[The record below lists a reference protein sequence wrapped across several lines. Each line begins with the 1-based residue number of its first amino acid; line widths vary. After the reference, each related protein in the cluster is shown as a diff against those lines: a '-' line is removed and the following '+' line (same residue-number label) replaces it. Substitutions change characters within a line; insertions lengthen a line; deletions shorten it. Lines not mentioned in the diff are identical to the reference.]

1 MAMKAGEN
9 ECLCA
14 AWREGEKSKGGS
26 AAATDGEG
34 WSEKLQ
40 EDERKFGSEE
50 EKDLWEIVGIRANV
64 CVRACEQALSV
75 TREVILLKGRG
86 EEKVEFL
93 KETLPKRRRRT
104 GLKRTFYRQSFVPS
118 SSTSSLSCH
127 ILWMP

>member
-40 EDERKFGSEE
+40 EDERKFGSKE
-50 EKDLWEIVGIRANV
+50 EKDLWEIVGIRANLCWGV
-64 CVRACEQALSV
+64 CVCARSSV
-75 TREVILLKGRG
+75 
-86 EEKVEFL
+86 
-93 KETLPKRRRRT
+93 
-104 GLKRTFYRQSFVPS
+104 
-118 SSTSSLSCH
+118 
-127 ILWMP
+127 